1 MRLPI
6 GAWGT
11 SSASWKR
18 FKGVRMFGTKNRLT
32 RDLANE
38 LLRPLNLTTKKL
50 VEASK
55 ADIEKRV
62 RDVVDRGKEQ
72 ELYDRQ
78 TGWDN
83 TGGQR

>member
-1 MRLPI
+1 
-6 GAWGT
+6 
-11 SSASWKR
+11 
-18 FKGVRMFGTKNRLT
+18 MFGTKNRLT